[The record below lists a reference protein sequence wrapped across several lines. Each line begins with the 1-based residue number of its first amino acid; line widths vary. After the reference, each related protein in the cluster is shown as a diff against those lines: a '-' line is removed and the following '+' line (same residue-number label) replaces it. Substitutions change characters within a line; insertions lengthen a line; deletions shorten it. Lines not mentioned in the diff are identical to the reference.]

1 MVCQYLED
9 LFELYLLGAVSPED
23 AAAVESHL
31 QSGCAACLEQMREA
45 GLTVY
50 LLSLPA
56 KPARLDTK
64 QKSRLLHHLR
74 KK

>member
-9 LFELYLLGAVSPED
+9 LFELYLLGATSPDD
-23 AAAVESHL
+23 AAAVLSHL
-31 QSGCAACLEQMREA
+31 QSGCARCLQQLREA

-56 KPARLDTK
+56 KPARLDPK
-64 QKSRLLHHLR
+64 QKLRLLHHLR